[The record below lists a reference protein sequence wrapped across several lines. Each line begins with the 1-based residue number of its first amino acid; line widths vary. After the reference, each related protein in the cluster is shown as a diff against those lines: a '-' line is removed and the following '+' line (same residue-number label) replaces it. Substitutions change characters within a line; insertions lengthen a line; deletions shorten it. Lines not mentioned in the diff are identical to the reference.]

1 VVLRRSLALFVATAI
16 MMVMMAVTPAFV
28 QPGRSENSCGAS
40 NPVFGKLRLRSEHSA
55 IAGSKTNRCFWT
67 NPKSPILVRR
77 ARRKRVLES
86 DVSNQ
91 AGRARVLGQ
100 PRPYF
105 LP

>member
-1 VVLRRSLALFVATAI
+1 VVLSISLALFVATAI
-16 MMVMMAVTPAFV
+16 ITIMMAVTPAFV
-28 QPGRSENSCGAS
+28 QPGRSDNSCGAS
-40 NPVFGKLRLRSEHSA
+40 NPVFGKRRLRSEHSA